1 MMEPRY
7 HIPGTEQF
15 GYSIVNRYLHSFYF
29 YMNTVQRITDLYRN
43 ASVCDLKGYVAHF
56 CYIRLKSFDTFIKV
70 VVEHKDYVTANCI
83 LRMLGDCVAVFHLI
97 YMEPNKDLLVLRHC
111 LYVIDGCEK
120 NLEVLIENSIKDGS
134 LPEEER
140 IIANHQIYINREH
153 RKRLMYEAQT
163 MLDNSPLRNID
174 EAAFNR
180 IVEDRNWKFK
190 KFKDYNKNKI
200 KSNQYQ
206 WRELYDQID
215 YVDEY
220 DLLSYM
226 SQYAHGLSMSNLVIE
241 LDQRNCEGVI
251 GEALGLID
259 RMTQYVMDFF
269 TDETLYIVEGL
280 LEPEMRDK
288 IISCYDDKHRPSNE
302 EWEQKF
308 LSRVL

>member
-1 MMEPRY
+1 MEPRY

-15 GYSIVNRYLHSFYF
+15 GYSIVNRYLLSFYF
-29 YMNTVQRITDLYRN
+29 YMNTVQRITDIYRN

-111 LYVIDGCEK
+111 LYEIDGCEK
-120 NLEVLIENSIKDGS
+120 NLKVLPENSIRDGS

-140 IIANHQIYINREH
+140 IKANIQIHNNREH
-153 RKRLMYEAQT
+153 RLRKIREAQS
-163 MLDNSPLRNID
+163 MLDKSPLRKQD

-190 KFKDYNKNKI
+190 EFKDYNKNQI
-200 KSNQYQ
+200 KKNQYQ
-206 WRELYDQID
+206 WRELYEKID
-215 YVDEY
+215 YVDDY

-226 SQYAHGLSMSNLVIE
+226 SQFAHGLSMSNLVIE
-241 LDQRNCEGVI
+241 LDERNCESVI
-251 GEALGLID
+251 GEALGLLD
-259 RMTQYVMDFF
+259 RMTQYVMEYF

-280 LEPEMRDK
+280 LEPNMRDK
-288 IISCYDDKHRPSNE
+288 ILACYDKKHRPTIA
-302 EWEQKF
+302 EWEQRFK
-308 LSRVL
+308 LNVS

>member
-1 MMEPRY
+1 MEPRY

-15 GYSIVNRYLHSFYF
+15 GYSMVNRYLHSFYI
-29 YMNTVQRITDLYRN
+29 YMNMVQRICDLYHY
-43 ASVCDLKGYVAHF
+43 ASVYDPKGYVAHF

-83 LRMLGDCVAVFHLI
+83 LRMLGDCVAVFHLV
-97 YMEPNKDLLVLRHC
+97 YMEPDRNLRLLRHC

-120 NLEVLIENSIKDGS
+120 NLKVLLENSIKEDS

-140 IIANHQIYINREH
+140 VRANHQIHINREH
-153 RKRLMYEAQT
+153 RKRLMNEAQD
-163 MLDNSPLRNID
+163 MLDKSPLKKQD

-190 KFKDYNKNKI
+190 EFKVYNKNKI

-215 YVDEY
+215 FVNEY

-226 SQYAHGLSMSNLVIE
+226 SQYAHGLSMSNLVIT
-241 LDQRNCEGVI
+241 LDERNCDSVI
-251 GEALGLID
+251 GEALGLLD
-259 RMTQYVMDFF
+259 RMTQYVMEYFSE
-269 TDETLYIVEGL
+269 ETIFIVEGL
-280 LEPEMRDK
+280 LRPDMRDK
-288 IISCYDDKHRPSNE
+288 ILSCYDDKHRPSVA
-302 EWEQKF
+302 EWERRF
-308 LSRVL
+308 SYRIS